1 MRKDLFLGGAALIV
15 AMASVVITVYENE
28 KNVPD
33 LFDANIEALTSD
45 EVIIQ
50 RPCVYYPSHIFIYW
64 TMIWDIRRLRAIC
77 INTIISGMFS
87 EIFYDL

>member
-1 MRKDLFLGGAALIV
+1 MIV

>member
-1 MRKDLFLGGAALIV
+1 DLFLGGAALIAAV
-15 AMASVVITVYENE
+15 ASVVITVYENE

-33 LFDANIEALTSD
+33 LFDANGEALTSD

-50 RPCVYYPSHIFIYW
+50 RPCVYYPSHICIYW

>member
-1 MRKDLFLGGAALIV
+1 MRKNLFLGGVALIV

-33 LFDANIEALTSD
+33 LFDANFEALTSD

-50 RPCVYYPSHIFIYW
+50 RPCVYYTS
-64 TMIWDIRRLRAIC
+64 RIC
-77 INTIISGMFS
+77 YILDD
-87 EIFYDL
+87 DLGYTEVKGYLY

>member
-1 MRKDLFLGGAALIV
+1 MRKNLFLGGVALIV

-50 RPCVYYPSHIFIYW
+50 RPCVYYPS
-64 TMIWDIRRLRAIC
+64 RIC
-77 INTIISGMFS
+77 YILDD
-87 EIFYDL
+87 DLGYTEVKGYLY